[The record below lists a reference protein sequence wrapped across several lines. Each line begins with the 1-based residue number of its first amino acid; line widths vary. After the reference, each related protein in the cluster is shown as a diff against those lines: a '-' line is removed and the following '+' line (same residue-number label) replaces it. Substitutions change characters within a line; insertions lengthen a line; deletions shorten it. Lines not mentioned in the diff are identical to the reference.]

1 MKLAVFGATGGTGRQ
16 LIVQAIAAGHTVTA
30 LARSHHHKLPAAA
43 GLTVLLGSSGDR
55 SSVVQAVAGQEAV
68 LCALGGRPWRRREEV
83 CSSAMRY
90 ILPAMREHGVRRL
103 VAISTFGAGDTR
115 PLVGPVAKALVFGV
129 ILRSEVADKEAMEA
143 QIAASDVDW
152 TIVRVGVLN
161 DGPRTGVYRARDDG
175 SVRGMGKI
183 SRADVANFILSEL
196 NAKAW
201 LRRRPVLMY

>member
-1 MKLAVFGATGGTGRQ
+1 SIRQSARRAAQPLGRRTTRLRSSSHQSHGCYGESRSMKLAVLGATGGTGRQ

-55 SSVVQAVAGQEAV
+55 SSVVQVVAGQEAV

-83 CSSAMRY
+83 CSSAMRH

-115 PLVGPVAKALVFGV
+115 PLVG
-129 ILRSEVADKEAMEA
+129 
-143 QIAASDVDW
+143 
-152 TIVRVGVLN
+152 
-161 DGPRTGVYRARDDG
+161 
-175 SVRGMGKI
+175 
-183 SRADVANFILSEL
+183 
-196 NAKAW
+196 
-201 LRRRPVLMY
+201 

>member
-1 MKLAVFGATGGTGRQ
+1 MRLAVFGATGGTGRQ

-43 GLTVLLGSSGDR
+43 GMTVLLGSSGHR

-83 CSSAMRY
+83 CSSAMRH
-90 ILPAMREHGVRRL
+90 ILPAMHEHGVRRL

-115 PLVGPVAKALVFGV
+115 PLVGQVARALVFGV
-129 ILRSEVADKEAMEA
+129 M
-143 QIAASDVDW
+143 
-152 TIVRVGVLN
+152 
-161 DGPRTGVYRARDDG
+161 PRTGVYRARDDG
-175 SVRGMGKI
+175 SIRGMGKI

-196 NAKAW
+196 NVKAW